1 MTEFINTADA
11 IGDDEMCDQIIQRTV
26 TEYKENRITKVGQD
40 AFHGCNQ
47 LETVD
52 LPNATTVGLS
62 AFSYCTSLVD
72 VVIPSAT
79 KIDSGA
85 FQYTSSLKKLNLPAA
100 VELGDYLFKG
110 APGVLKELVC
120 PNVAKFGIQSISHSG
135 VEKLDIHVR
144 TAFAASSLSG
154 ALKELILRASTVS
167 SLGGAVDMTDNAFIY
182 VPKAIIEDY
191 KVATNWSTY
200 AAQFRALE
208 DYTVDG
214 TITGELD
221 ETKI

>member
-1 MTEFINTADA
+1 MSEFINTADV

-26 TEYKENRITKVGQD
+26 TEYKENRISKIGRYAFCGCKSLTTVDVPNVTHVGQ
-40 AFHGCNQ
+40 
-47 LETVD
+47 
-52 LPNATTVGLS
+52 
-62 AFSYCTSLVD
+62 
-72 VVIPSAT
+72 
-79 KIDSGA
+79 GA
-85 FQYTSSLKKLNLPAA
+85 FQYTSSLKKLNFPEA

-120 PNVAKFGIQSISHSG
+120 PNVAKFGVQSIAHSG

-144 TAFAASSLSG
+144 TAFANNALTG
-154 ALKELILRASTVS
+154 ALKELILRGSTVS
-167 SLGGAVDMTDNAFIY
+167 SLDNGSPTSNIEYVY
-182 VPKAIIEDY
+182 VPKALVEDY
-191 KVATNWSTY
+191 KVATNWSTLAY
-200 AAQFRALE
+200 KFRALE